1 LAGVSRPR
9 LGFIGLIALF
19 GCLSCAQVLLG
30 DDFNRPNVAYTH
42 TGGKLGWYWQASGAG
57 TWSLKN
63 HEILV
68 NNSDVS
74 LQENDQT
81 LYYTRVSLRPG
92 DWSASVD
99 VRGEIAT
106 RRAGMV
112 FMAGGGGTNHYQIR
126 LQFGS
131 KQVQVLQSGSA
142 GSQTIY
148 SNDASSAENF
158 DVGKYYTISAWST
171 AATQFNW
178 NIKNAGG
185 TIVASGSFTNASYT
199 NGYAG
204 IIKNAGDPSTDIC
217 HFDNFYV
224 REITVPPITQPH
236 PRLLITPADVVAIQS
251 DISNQVEPRYSVWLN
266 LKYRADS
273 WSQQVVT
280 APYTG
285 RDSSVFYSVAR
296 AAGHLSSKMAL
307 AYLLNG
313 NAAYA
318 AKAKEILLTWAQATP
333 LPGTDFDPTIRFPN
347 SGMETSRSINGFIF
361 TYDYLYSVLS
371 PSERAVVEA
380 WFRAMLPTIQ
390 RGIDRW
396 NTPFK
401 SSTTDPRGWVESTN
415 PDDIYFGA
423 QYYQNHLVSHTMGYL
438 LIGYALGDQALV
450 QFAVDS
456 KENPRDYLEL
466 FEGMILM
473 AGDPMVNAGDPMN
486 PPPQDGEIID
496 RYRHVD
502 TGNGHPNGAG
512 FAYAG
517 LSLNQMLAMTETLFA
532 NGLNFYTRRGAYGE
546 NLQAPF
552 TFYADFYRLADDSI
566 KGGFYTGEGIP
577 TNSYNIAVF
586 EVANKRY
593 PGNPEIQALLNSVDR
608 SAVDP
613 GGYVETYFCYPTLT
627 HAVAQRSWT
636 GITSPNICSVRY
648 TGSNLSLSG
657 TNGTASG
664 GYSVR
669 SSTNLTLAVTNWPI
683 LTTGTFGSLG
693 QFTVTNAVNPAEP
706 QRFYLISQP

>member
-1 LAGVSRPR
+1 
-9 LGFIGLIALF
+9 
-19 GCLSCAQVLLG
+19 
-30 DDFNRPNVAYTH
+30 
-42 TGGKLGWYWQASGAG
+42 
-57 TWSLKN
+57 
-63 HEILV
+63 
-68 NNSDVS
+68 
-74 LQENDQT
+74 
-81 LYYTRVSLRPG
+81 
-92 DWSASVD
+92 
-99 VRGEIAT
+99 
-106 RRAGMV
+106 
-112 FMAGGGGTNHYQIR
+112 
-126 LQFGS
+126 
-131 KQVQVLQSGSA
+131 
-142 GSQTIY
+142 
-148 SNDASSAENF
+148 
-158 DVGKYYTISAWST
+158 
-171 AATQFNW
+171 
-178 NIKNAGG
+178 
-185 TIVASGSFTNASYT
+185 
-199 NGYAG
+199 
-204 IIKNAGDPSTDIC
+204 
-217 HFDNFYV
+217 
-224 REITVPPITQPH
+224 
-236 PRLLITPADVVAIQS
+236 
-251 DISNQVEPRYSVWLN
+251 
-266 LKYRADS
+266 
-273 WSQQVVT
+273 
-280 APYTG
+280 
-285 RDSSVFYSVAR
+285 
-296 AAGHLSSKMAL
+296 
-307 AYLLNG
+307 
-313 NAAYA
+313 
-318 AKAKEILLTWAQATP
+318 
-333 LPGTDFDPTIRFPN
+333 
-347 SGMETSRSINGFIF
+347 
-361 TYDYLYSVLS
+361 
-371 PSERAVVEA
+371 
-380 WFRAMLPTIQ
+380 
-390 RGIDRW
+390 
-396 NTPFK
+396 
-401 SSTTDPRGWVESTN
+401 
-415 PDDIYFGA
+415 
-423 QYYQNHLVSHTMGYL
+423 
-438 LIGYALGDQALV
+438 
-450 QFAVDS
+450 VDS